1 MHLLKVPVTVPLPEK
16 PAVWIERAGKQR
28 FLSHLGQQ
36 YHGYQAADLT
46 SLARK
51 RKGGKQVILIEACGR
66 DSASLCDKAV
76 YIRPGTDGALALAMM
91 HVLWREHLEDED
103 S

>member
-1 MHLLKVPVTVPLPEK
+1 M
-16 PAVWIERAGKQR
+16 
-28 FLSHLGQQ
+28 
-36 YHGYQAADLT
+36 
-46 SLARK
+46 
-51 RKGGKQVILIEACGR
+51 ILIEACGR

-103 S
+103 FLRNQADGYEQFYRRSGKLRLNGHRTLRGSLLR